1 MAIDDD
7 PQTQIIVDVER
18 LVVEVP
24 AIGFEEPFPMDPSVQ
39 QRFLQGLDDIGITL
53 GHAAEI
59 DAFEASRAS
68 WLPA

>member
-1 MAIDDD
+1 
-7 PQTQIIVDVER
+7 
-18 LVVEVP
+18 
-24 AIGFEEPFPMDPSVQ
+24 MDPSVQ

-59 DAFEASRAS
+59 DAYEASRAS